1 LSNTDIQTTTV
12 VTHRCWHKILKH
24 IWSKTFHLKMS
35 YMKKQLFS
43 LSAIVAMVIM
53 ASCNNGSNTNSSTTD
68 TTNTTT
74 TTTTMDT
81 GTGTNRM
88 NSDTGMN
95 NNRMD
100 TSTTGR
106 MGTTGTSANNVSAS
120 DKKFINEAAIGGM
133 MEVQAGQ
140 LAATN
145 ATNDRVKAFGNMMVQ
160 DHTNANNQ
168 LKALASSKNVTIP
181 DSMDAKHRAHVDM
194 LRKKT
199 GKDFDK
205 AYMNMMV
212 MDHNEDVSK
221 FQMESKHATDAD
233 VKSFAATTLPVLQK
247 HLDSAK
253 AINHS
258 KL

>member
-1 LSNTDIQTTTV
+1 
-12 VTHRCWHKILKH
+12 
-24 IWSKTFHLKMS
+24 MS
-35 YMKKQLFS
+35 FMKKQFFS
-43 LSAIVAMVIM
+43 LSAIVATVIM
-53 ASCNNGSNTNSSTTD
+53 ASCNNGSDTSNTSTTD
-68 TTNTTT
+68 TTNTMTT
-74 TTTTMDT
+74 TTTTDT
-81 GTGTNRM
+81 GMGTNRM
-88 NSDTGMN
+88 NADTGMT
-95 NNRMD
+95 NRMD

-106 MGTTGTSANNVSAS
+106 MGTTGTGANNVSAS
-120 DKKFINEAAIGGM
+120 DKKFINEAASGGM

-140 LAATN
+140 LAASN
-145 ATNDRVKAFGNMMVQ
+145 GSNDRVKAFGNMMVQ

-233 VKSFAATTLPVLQK
+233 VKSFATATLPVLQK

>member
-1 LSNTDIQTTTV
+1 
-12 VTHRCWHKILKH
+12 
-24 IWSKTFHLKMS
+24 
-35 YMKKQLFS
+35 MKKQLFS
-43 LSAIVAMVIM
+43 ISAVVAAVIM
-53 ASCNNGSNTNSSTTD
+53 ASCNNGSDTSSNTSTTD
-68 TTNTTT
+68 STNTMTTT
-74 TTTTMDT
+74 TTDT
-81 GTGTNRM
+81 GTGANRM
-88 NSDTGMN
+88 GADTGMT
-95 NNRMD
+95 NRMD
-100 TSTTGR
+100 TSTTG
-106 MGTTGTSANNVSAS
+106 TTSASTANNVSAS

-168 LKALASSKNVTIP
+168 LKALASSKNVTVP
-181 DSMDAKHRAHVDM
+181 DSMDAKHKAHVDM

-221 FQMESKHATDAD
+221 FKMESKNATDAD
-233 VKSFAATTLPVLQK
+233 VKSFAGTTLPVLQK

-253 AINHS
+253 AIN
-258 KL
+258 KMKM